1 MIDERIVIWMADK
14 QLNMRLSE
22 ETRAMFDEL
31 VKSSGMTQAE
41 YFASLLQ
48 GAKTEELKALVP
60 NSAEE
65 IDELEGK
72 LARVRELYMIAVKRS
87 SEAYE
92 VASYKVKDQLE
103 QLAAAMAENKQ
114 LKTLKAEN
122 ERLSGEL
129 ETAKAQAAEAD
140 GLRNRLAEA
149 REQLLTLREQHTD
162 ELEKAKAESAKQL
175 NEARERGLAEAQA
188 KAAEADDLRNRLVEA
203 REQILSLREQHA
215 DELEKAR
222 AEGFAQIMEYVKAQ
236 QGK

>member
-1 MIDERIVIWMADK
+1 MADK

-22 ETRAMFDEL
+22 ETRAMFNEL

-60 NSAEE
+60 DSAEE
-65 IDELEGK
+65 IDELDEK
-72 LARVRELYMIAVKRS
+72 LARVRELYMTAIKRS

-92 VASYKVKDQLE
+92 IASFKVKGQLDQLASTME
-103 QLAAAMAENKQ
+103 ENKQ
-114 LKTLKAEN
+114 LKALKAEN
-122 ERLSGEL
+122 ERLSSEL
-129 ETAKAQAAEAD
+129 ETAKAQAADAD
-140 GLRNRLAEA
+140 DLRNRLVEV
-149 REQLLTLREQHTD
+149 REQILTLRVQHTD
-162 ELEKAKAESAKQL
+162 ELEKAKAESIQQLAK
-175 NEARERGLAEAQA
+175 AREQGLAVVQA
-188 KAAEADDLRNRLVEA
+188 KAAEADDLRKRLVEA
-203 REQILSLREQHA
+203 REQILALREQHA

>member
-1 MIDERIVIWMADK
+1 MADK

-41 YFASLLQ
+41 YFARLLQ

-60 NSAEE
+60 QSAEE
-65 IDELEGK
+65 IDELDEK
-72 LARVRELYMIAVKRS
+72 LARVRELYMVAIKRS

-92 VASYKVKDQLE
+92 IASYKVKGQLE

-122 ERLSGEL
+122 ERLSSEL
-129 ETAKAQAAEAD
+129 ETAKAQTAEAD
-140 GLRNRLAEA
+140 DLRNRLVEA

-203 REQILSLREQHA
+203 REQVLALREQHA

>member
-1 MIDERIVIWMADK
+1 MADK

-65 IDELEGK
+65 IDELDEK
-72 LARVRELYMIAVKRS
+72 LVRVRELYMIAVKRS

-92 VASYKVKDQLE
+92 VASFKVKGQLE
-103 QLAAAMAENKQ
+103 QLAAAMEENKQ
-114 LKTLKAEN
+114 LKALKAEN

-129 ETAKAQAAEAD
+129 ETAKAQTAEAD
-140 GLRNRLAEA
+140 DLRNRLVEA

-188 KAAEADDLRNRLVEA
+188 KAAEANDLRKRLVEA

>member
-1 MIDERIVIWMADK
+1 MADK

-65 IDELEGK
+65 IDELDGK

-92 VASYKVKDQLE
+92 VASYKVKGQLE

-122 ERLSGEL
+122 ERLSSEL
-129 ETAKAQAAEAD
+129 ETAKAQAADAD
-140 GLRNRLAEA
+140 DLRNRLVEV
-149 REQLLTLREQHTD
+149 REQILTLRVQHTD
-162 ELEKAKAESAKQL
+162 ELEKAKAESIQQLAK
-175 NEARERGLAEAQA
+175 AREQGLAVVQA
-188 KAAEADDLRNRLVEA
+188 KAAEADDLRKRLVEA
-203 REQILSLREQHA
+203 REQILALREQHA

>member
-1 MIDERIVIWMADK
+1 MADK

-65 IDELEGK
+65 IDELDGK

-92 VASYKVKDQLE
+92 VASYKVKGQLE

-122 ERLSGEL
+122 ERLSSEL
-129 ETAKAQAAEAD
+129 ETAKAQTAEAD
-140 GLRNRLAEA
+140 DLRNRLVEA

-203 REQILSLREQHA
+203 REQVLALREQHA

>member
-1 MIDERIVIWMADK
+1 MADK

-41 YFASLLQ
+41 YFARLLQ

-60 NSAEE
+60 QSAEE
-65 IDELEGK
+65 IDELDEK
-72 LARVRELYMIAVKRS
+72 LARVRELYMIAIKRS

-92 VASYKVKDQLE
+92 IASYKVKGQLE

-122 ERLSGEL
+122 ERLSSEL
-129 ETAKAQAAEAD
+129 ETAKAQTAEAD
-140 GLRNRLAEA
+140 DLRNRLVEA

>member
-1 MIDERIVIWMADK
+1 MADK

-41 YFASLLQ
+41 YFARLLQ

-60 NSAEE
+60 QSAEE
-65 IDELEGK
+65 IDELDEK
-72 LARVRELYMIAVKRS
+72 LARVRELYMIAIKRS

-92 VASYKVKDQLE
+92 IASYKVKGQLE

-122 ERLSGEL
+122 ERLSSEL
-129 ETAKAQAAEAD
+129 ETAKAQTAEAD
-140 GLRNRLAEA
+140 DLRNRLVEA

-203 REQILSLREQHA
+203 REQVLALREQHA

>member
-1 MIDERIVIWMADK
+1 MADK

-65 IDELEGK
+65 IDELDGK
-72 LARVRELYMIAVKRS
+72 LARVRELYMMAVKRS
-87 SEAYE
+87 TEAYE
-92 VASYKVKDQLE
+92 VASFKVKGQLE
-103 QLAAAMAENKQ
+103 QLAAAMEENKQ

-140 GLRNRLAEA
+140 DLRKRLVEA

-188 KAAEADDLRNRLVEA
+188 KAAEADDLRKRLVEA

>member
-1 MIDERIVIWMADK
+1 MADK

-41 YFASLLQ
+41 YFARLLQ

-60 NSAEE
+60 QSAEE
-65 IDELEGK
+65 SDELDEK
-72 LARVRELYMIAVKRS
+72 LSRVRELYMIAIKRS

-92 VASYKVKDQLE
+92 IASYKVKGQLE

-122 ERLSGEL
+122 ERLSSEL
-129 ETAKAQAAEAD
+129 ETAKAQTAEAD
-140 GLRNRLAEA
+140 DLRNRLVEA

-203 REQILSLREQHA
+203 REQVLALREQHA

>member
-1 MIDERIVIWMADK
+1 MADK

-60 NSAEE
+60 DSAGE
-65 IDELEGK
+65 IDELDEK
-72 LARVRELYMIAVKRS
+72 LARVRELYMMAVKRS

-162 ELEKAKAESAKQL
+162 ELEKAKAESANQL

-222 AEGFAQIMEYVKAQ
+222 AEGFAQITEYVKAQ

>member
-65 IDELEGK
+65 IDELDEK
-72 LARVRELYMIAVKRS
+72 LVRVRELYMIAVKRS

-92 VASYKVKDQLE
+92 VASFKVKGQLE
-103 QLAAAMAENKQ
+103 QLAAAMEENKQ
-114 LKTLKAEN
+114 LKALKAEN

-129 ETAKAQAAEAD
+129 ETAKAQTAEAD
-140 GLRNRLAEA
+140 DLRNRLVEA

-188 KAAEADDLRNRLVEA
+188 KAAEANDLRKRLVEA

>member
-1 MIDERIVIWMADK
+1 MADK

-48 GAKTEELKALVP
+48 GAKTEELKAMVP
-60 NSAEE
+60 DAAEE
-65 IDELEGK
+65 IDELDEK
-72 LARVRELYMIAVKRS
+72 LARVRELYMIAVKQS
-87 SEAYE
+87 QEAYE
-92 VASYKVKDQLE
+92 VASFKVKGQLE
-103 QLAAAMAENKQ
+103 QLAAAMEENRQ
-114 LKTLKAEN
+114 LKALKAEN
-122 ERLSGEL
+122 ERLSREL
-129 ETAKAQAAEAD
+129 EAAKAQAVEAD
-140 GLRNRLAEA
+140 ALR
-149 REQLLTLREQHTD
+149 
-162 ELEKAKAESAKQL
+162 KQL
-175 NEARERGLAEAQA
+175 I
-188 KAAEADDLRNRLVEA
+188 EA

>member
-1 MIDERIVIWMADK
+1 MADK

-65 IDELEGK
+65 IDELDGK

-92 VASYKVKDQLE
+92 VASYKVKGQLE

-129 ETAKAQAAEAD
+129 ETAKAQAAEA
-140 GLRNRLAEA
+140 N
-149 REQLLTLREQHTD
+149 
-162 ELEKAKAESAKQL
+162 
-175 NEARERGLAEAQA
+175 
-188 KAAEADDLRNRLVEA
+188 DLRKRLVEA